1 MRFPTIIPREMKG
14 HSRQACRKNRSFFEY
29 CNNHAMMFGLI
40 HGTIQAH
47 NHPMENPKWVHPCYL
62 GISPHRHWRYPPV
75 VTSLSLAIQK
85 LGGLPSIAVRW
96 MGRCEIRRELAAVN
110 IPWILAWKT
119 IPLNWCRIWPIHS
132 TWLAKCQSYWCQIRG
147 SNQFDLWLGRT
158 MEQCHPPTISQPNNS
173 DNDHNG

>member
-1 MRFPTIIPREMKG
+1 MQWCSDWSMVQSKLTIIQWKIQNE
-14 HSRQACRKNRSFFEY
+14 F
-29 CNNHAMMFGLI
+29 I
-40 HGTIQAH
+40 HVI
-47 NHPMENPKWVHPCYL
+47 L
-62 GISPHRHWRYPPV
+62 GFSLTAIEGIPPV

-173 DNDHNG
+173 DNDHNGSLTLK